1 MKGRGGLVLA
11 TVTLVA
17 AALAST
23 AGAGSSTVAR
33 TQAIKCSSTMK
44 LAVLTPYTGPASFL
58 GADQGS
64 WANLAAKNIGAKLGL
79 KFKIVAADSTLD
91 PAVAATAAQKVI
103 ADSQVVGV
111 VGPATSGAA
120 AGTSQAFFDAKLAA
134 ITGSATN
141 SALTKSVG
149 GKPKT
154 ATAAFFRVVADD
166 SVQGTRDALYM
177 VTKLGAKK
185 VAVFD
190 AQEPYSQGLAD
201 TVEAVLKAKGVAVQR
216 FSVTNST
223 TDYSAIVNRIDKD
236 TDVAFTPF
244 QIASNA
250 QAVAVTLRESGRK
263 AIVFG
268 TDGTISP
275 EFKFP
280 GSYVSNFGPDLTLI
294 PSKKALV
301 DQWKKANP
309 GKTFSAFGPPAYGAA
324 QVIMEATKKACVD
337 KKGTIT
343 RQDVLRRIK
352 TVKIKDWILGGSFAW
367 SKKTNDPLNGSF
379 WLFQIQ
385 SDGTA
390 KQLGKIG

>member
-1 MKGRGGLVLA
+1 MKRRGGTAIAVA
-11 TVTLVA
+11 AMAA

-23 AGAGSSTVAR
+23 AGAGSSAAVK
-33 TQAIKCSSTMK
+33 TQAISCKSTFK
-44 LAVLTPYTGPASFL
+44 VAVLTPYTGPAAFL
-58 GADQGS
+58 GQDQGS
-64 WANLAAKNIGAKLGL
+64 WATLAAKNVGKALGL
-79 KFKIVAADSTLD
+79 KVKIIPADSTLD

-103 ADSQVVGV
+103 ADSQVIGV

-134 ITGSATN
+134 VTGSATN
-141 SALTKSVG
+141 ANLTKTVA

-166 SVQGTRDALYM
+166 SVQGTRDAQYM
-177 VTKLGAKK
+177 VSKLGAKK

-190 AQEPYSQGLAD
+190 AQEPYSQGLAN

-223 TDYSAIVNRIDKD
+223 TDYSAIVSKIDKD

-244 QIASNA
+244 QVASNA
-250 QAVAVTLRESGRK
+250 QAVAVTLREQGK
-263 AIVFG
+263 QAVVFG
-268 TDGTISP
+268 TDGTIDP
-275 EFKFP
+275 AFKFP
-280 GSYVSNFGPDLTLI
+280 GSYVSNFAPDLNLD

-309 GKTFSAFGPPAYGAA
+309 GRTFSAFGPTSYGATE
-324 QVIMEATKKACVD
+324 VILRAVKRACVE

-352 TVKIKDWILGGSFAW
+352 GVKIKNWILGGSFAW

-379 WLFQIQ
+379 WLFKIQ
-385 SDGTA
+385 PDGTT
-390 KQLGKIG
+390 KQIAKIG

>member
-1 MKGRGGLVLA
+1 MKRKSTSALILA
-11 TVTLVA
+11 ATA
-17 AALAST
+17 ATALAASGAAPAAPAASQAVKCNST
-23 AGAGSSTVAR
+23 LK
-33 TQAIKCSSTMK
+33 I
-44 LAVLTPYTGPASFL
+44 AVLTPYSGPAAFL
-58 GADQGS
+58 GQDQGS
-64 WANLAAKNIGAKLGL
+64 WAKLAAENVGKKLGL
-79 KFKIVAADSTLD
+79 KVQIVAADSTLD

-103 ADSQVVGV
+103 ADSQVIGV

-120 AGTSQAFFDAKLAA
+120 AGTSPAFFAAKLASV
-134 ITGSATN
+134 TGSATN
-141 SALTKSVG
+141 AALTKSVG

-154 ATAAFFRVVADD
+154 ATPAFFRVVADD
-166 SVQGTRDALYM
+166 SVQGTRDAQYM
-177 VTKLGAKK
+177 VDKLGAKK

-190 AQEPYSQGLAD
+190 AQEPYSQGLAN
-201 TVEAVLKAKGVAVQR
+201 TVEAYLKAKGVAVQR

-223 TDYSAIVNRIDKD
+223 TDYSAIVNKIDKD

-244 QIASNA
+244 QVASNA
-250 QAVAVTLRESGRK
+250 QAVAVTLREQGKK

-268 TDGTISP
+268 TDGTIDP
-275 EFKFP
+275 AFKFP
-280 GSYVSNFGPDLTLI
+280 GSYVSNFAPDLNLD

-309 GKTFSAFGPPAYGAA
+309 GRTFSAFGPTSYGATE
-324 QVIMEATKKACVD
+324 VILRAAKKACID
-337 KKGTIT
+337 GKGSIT

-352 TVKIKDWILGGSFAW
+352 TVKIADWILGGSFAW

-390 KQLGKIG
+390 KQIAKIG